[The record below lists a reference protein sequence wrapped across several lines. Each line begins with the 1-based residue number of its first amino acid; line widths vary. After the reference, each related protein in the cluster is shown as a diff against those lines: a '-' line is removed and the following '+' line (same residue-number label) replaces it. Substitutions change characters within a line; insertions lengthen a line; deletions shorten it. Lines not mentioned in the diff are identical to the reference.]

1 MMRTAR
7 YRSAELF
14 LEARAPCAHTHDTE
28 GGLQRRAE
36 PSTRITKGKL
46 TGRHFSEWASGEEQG
61 TVSKG
66 PERVMLWKCA

>member
-7 YRSAELF
+7 YRSAKPF
-14 LEARAPCAHTHDTE
+14 LEHAAPRPHTHDTE

-46 TGRHFSEWASGEEQG
+46 SGRHLSEWASGEEQG

-66 PERVMLWKCA
+66 PERAMLWKCA